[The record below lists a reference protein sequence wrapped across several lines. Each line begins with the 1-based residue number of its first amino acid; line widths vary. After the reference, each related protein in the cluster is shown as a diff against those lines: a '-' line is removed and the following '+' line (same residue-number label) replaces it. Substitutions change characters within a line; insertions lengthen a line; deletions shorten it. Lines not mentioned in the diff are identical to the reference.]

1 MYKTAIAHLDNSLSY
16 EDALNQFRVAYPEYE
31 IRGVKQASNGWLA
44 FIQKGAYQDN
54 FPVEDVPAET
64 ETFSPGADDAE
75 IDSMLEEVSEEPSA
89 EEYGEEEEKQEGLL
103 SELEAAI
110 DRVEQLVSE
119 IKASEDEEEEVRPFD
134 VPEEDDE
141 MEVEG
146 EGFEKEMPL
155 TLEREK
161 EAGLSFASAANE
173 IEELVGTEYKGY
185 RVASV
190 KETKKSYVATLVK
203 R

>member
-1 MYKTAIAHLDNSLSY
+1 MYKTAIAHLDNKLSY
-16 EDALNQFRVAYPEYE
+16 EDALQQFRVAYPEYE

-44 FIQKGAYQDN
+44 FIQKQAYQDN

-75 IDSMLEEVSEEPSA
+75 IDSMLEEVSEPSA

-119 IKASEDEEEEVRPFD
+119 IKSSEDEEEEVRPFD
-134 VPEEDDE
+134 VPEEDEE
-141 MEVEG
+141 MDEG

-161 EAGLSFASAANE
+161 EAGVTFASAANE
-173 IEELVGTEYKGY
+173 IEELVGTEYRGY

-190 KETKKSYVATLVK
+190 KETKKSYVATLIK